1 MPEQATLSSFDI
13 ELVVRA
19 LSEAAA
25 LDGDPRSRKQAL
37 ADRVATLVEAD
48 RWIWLVSRYR
58 DTDAQMMCVS
68 ILHRGYSE
76 RDLALFME
84 SASDP
89 TAPVLDHPQI
99 AALCR
104 EGRHFTRR
112 RHELVPN
119 DGEWRTSRHYQLYR
133 QPMGLDEYLYTIR
146 PLPNGLL
153 SGVGFHRNNG
163 KPAFDDRQALLVH
176 TLFSAVDA
184 LHTMDLPD
192 QRLSDV
198 LDLPPRVRTTFGLL
212 IEGYP
217 RKRIAR
223 HLGVSPNTVAEYASR
238 VYRHFGVKGQRE
250 LMLRFRAGDVR
261 VPDANSNANMDLAT
275 SSTIARSSG

>member
-1 MPEQATLSSFDI
+1 MPEQAALSSSDI
-13 ELVVRA
+13 HLIVRA
-19 LSEAAA
+19 LSDTAATE
-25 LDGDPRSRKQAL
+25 GDARSRKRAL
-37 ADRVATLVEAD
+37 ADQVADLLEAD
-48 RWIWLVSRYR
+48 RWIWLVSRCR

-68 ILHRGYSE
+68 ILHRGYDE

-104 EGRHFTRR
+104 EGHHFTRR
-112 RHELVPN
+112 RHELVP
-119 DGEWRTSRHYQLYR
+119 DAEWRTSRHYQLYR
-133 QPMGLDEYLYTIR
+133 QPMGLDEYLYSIR
-146 PLPNGLL
+146 PMSNGLL
-153 SGVGFHRNNG
+153 SGVGFHRNIG
-163 KPAFDDRQALLVH
+163 RTAFNDRQALLAH
-176 TLFSAVDA
+176 TIFSATDA
-184 LHTMDLPD
+184 LHLMDLPD

-212 IEGYP
+212 LEGYP

-238 VYRHFGVKGQRE
+238 VYRHFGVAGQRE
-250 LMLRFRAGDVR
+250 LMLRFRNADQNHIAAHQR
-261 VPDANSNANMDLAT
+261 TQPPDRAENA
-275 SSTIARSSG
+275 RHQR

>member
-1 MPEQATLSSFDI
+1 MTEQIRLSSTDI
-13 ELVVRA
+13 QSVIRA

-25 LDGDPRSRKQAL
+25 IDRDPRARKQAL
-37 ADRVATLVEAD
+37 ADRVANLLDAD

-68 ILHRGYSE
+68 ILHRGYDE

-104 EGRHFTRR
+104 EGQHFTRR
-112 RHELVPN
+112 RHELVP
-119 DGEWRTSRHYQLYR
+119 DAQWRTSRHYQLYR
-133 QPMGLDEYLYTIR
+133 QPMGLDEYLYSIR
-146 PLPNGLL
+146 PMPNGLL

-163 KPAFDDRQALLVH
+163 RPAFDDRQALLAH
-176 TLFSAVDA
+176 TIFSATDA

-192 QRLSDV
+192 QRLSDI
-198 LDLPPRVRTTFGLL
+198 LDLPPRIRTTFGLL

-250 LMLRFRAGDVR
+250 LMLRFRTGDTR
-261 VPDANSNANMDLAT
+261 STFPDSNENNLTVSNPTLA
-275 SSTIARSSG
+275 SSNG

>member
-13 ELVVRA
+13 QLVVGA

-37 ADRVATLVEAD
+37 ADRVATLVDAD

-68 ILHRGYSE
+68 ILHRGYDE

-104 EGRHFTRR
+104 EGQHFTRR
-112 RHELVPN
+112 RHELVP

-146 PLPNGLL
+146 PMPNGLL

-163 KPAFDDRQALLVH
+163 KPAFDDRQALLAH
-176 TLFSAVDA
+176 TVFSAADA

-198 LDLPPRVRTTFGLL
+198 LELPPRVRTTFGLL

-250 LMLRFRAGDVR
+250 LMLRFRTSDTR
-261 VPDANSNANMDLAT
+261 TTIPDSNGNNLTVSNPTLA
-275 SSTIARSSG
+275 SSNG